1 MKKNLFKNI
10 LFTVAFP
17 VVMYLIMELILY
29 TTKGTHVISSQLDI
43 KSILRDAGIAAIIA
57 YALSFNLGSG
67 RIDLSLGAQR
77 LAGTILGGTIALNI
91 GLTGVWLMLFAIVF
105 GAIFGFITG
114 MMFVTFRV
122 PPIVLGIGMGLIIE
136 VIPYVATKG
145 VGLNLFGRE
154 GVAVLSE
161 TWFIGAVVVIVGAVV
176 YVLINK
182 TRFGYE
188 LNAIQG
194 NQQISQN
201 SGIKIFKHTVLC
213 YTFAGALV
221 CVAGVMSASY
231 YTTLS
236 ASMGLTSSAVVMGN
250 MFPMILGGYIG
261 RKSNSSIGIIVA
273 ALTIRIFSYALTL
286 MEFSEANTSVF
297 NMLFFVGFLVFL
309 ANEDVLRKKKAEKA
323 RIAEAIAYK
332 QQLGIA

>member
-1 MKKNLFKNI
+1 MKKQTIKNI
-10 LFTVAFP
+10 LFTLAFP
-17 VVMYLIMELILY
+17 VVMYIIMDIIVLLS
-29 TTKGTHVISSQLDI
+29 KGTHIISSMLDF
-43 KSILRDAGIAAIIA
+43 KSIVRNAGIAATIA

-77 LAGTILGGTIALNI
+77 LAGTIIGGTIALNL
-91 GLTGVWLMLFAIVF
+91 GLSGIWLMLFAIVF

-145 VGLNLFGRE
+145 IGLNLFGKE

-161 TWFIGAVVVIVGAVV
+161 TWFIVAVVVIVAACV
-176 YVLINK
+176 YFLLNK

-194 NQQISQN
+194 SQQIAQN

-221 CVAGVMSASY
+221 CVAGVMAASY
-231 YTTLS
+231 STTLS
-236 ASMGLTSSAVVMGN
+236 AAMGLTSSGVVMGN

-273 ALTIRIFSYALTL
+273 ALTIRIFSYGLTL
-286 MEFSEANTSVF
+286 LEFSEANASVF

-309 ANEDVLRKKKAEKA
+309 ANEDLLRKKKAEKA
-323 RIAEAIAYK
+323 RLEEAIAYK
-332 QQLGIA
+332 KELGVA